1 MINITSVGD
10 GLAPK
15 KKQNCGDSA
24 NKESSASTTGKF
36 FLFAHAQSPAQIMS
50 FAGLTV
56 FFLSIGSTAIYT
68 YTPELHPTE
77 IRTTA
82 MGIASA
88 WGRVGAVTM
97 LLVFGHYFAS
107 LGKSLVFLVIDSVH
121 WCRHFGSLLWPIN
134 SRKDIVRDIGQPLSE
149 LRAIRKLYRARIMAE
164 TDGLLRLCC
173 LN

>member
-97 LLVFGHYFAS
+97 LLVFGHYFFK
-107 LGKSLVFLVIDSVH
+107 LGKITGFSGHRPGSLVPTFWFSALAH
-121 WCRHFGSLLWPIN
+121 QL
-134 SRKDIVRDIGQPLSE
+134 
-149 LRAIRKLYRARIMAE
+149 AE
-164 TDGLLRLCC
+164 GHC
-173 LN
+173 